1 MLLRARRGER
11 PRETHG
17 YAPVAQL
24 DRAFGCGPK
33 GRGFKSLRAYQPK
46 CRANILDPA
55 LLRLATEEYAGEVSE
70 WLKVPLSKSG
80 EVNSL
85 RGFESHPLRP
95 RNRHGRV
102 A

>member
-1 MLLRARRGER
+1 MLLRAERGKTPHERRD
-11 PRETHG
+11 

-46 CRANILDPA
+46 CRASNGPCTLTFSI
-55 LLRLATEEYAGEVSE
+55 TNQYAGEVSE

-80 EVNSL
+80 EVHSL

-95 RNRHGRV
+95 QLKPGRV